1 MVHNKLAIVGLDCF
15 FNQPFN
21 YEQFSALI
29 YDGKILEHQEI
40 NSVDTVD
47 SLSILSKVSHQALK
61 NCQVNADR
69 NIALITA
76 DSTTT
81 TENNSAE
88 VIVKQLSNIWNF
100 SGISFNLDGQKDCLL
115 KALEIAQILLTA
127 KQVDTVIISALN
139 SNFNSNTVHAG
150 SIIIKDYDIAQ
161 QHGDRI
167 YAVVESFTKIADA
180 FSPCAV
186 AIQQSCQKAL
196 QQAQVNP
203 SDIGYVEVS
212 HQNIEGDSPEFP
224 GLTKAYASD
233 KHDLTC
239 AIGSV
244 KANLGSLGIT
254 TGIISLIKTALCLYN
269 RCLPQHPQWQ
279 QPQYPEIWQN
289 SPFYVPTASQPWF
302 LSNGENKRHAA
313 VNLLSEDGTYGHIIL
328 SEDISQTIRNNGYLA
343 YASFYLFPMAG
354 DDASSL
360 QRQLDDLAQKIEI
373 SSSLTHTAQ
382 ENFSQFQSHSQSPYI
397 IAIVGDRKQTLLK
410 EIKQAKKGIE
420 KAFSQGKSWKSPKG
434 SYFTPKPLGQDG
446 KIAFVYPGAFNSYLS
461 MGRNLFQLFPQLWNR
476 TTSFIDDPGEF
487 LRAKQLYP
495 RSQKSLSKRDLEVLE
510 TEFIANPLSLLE
522 TGIGFAVMFTDIIQQ
537 YFGIKPQAAFGYS
550 MGETTMMYSLG
561 VWCNASEGS
570 QFIHSSPLFHNRLI
584 GEKQTVSEYWGEA
597 TALSLWSSYVLMASA
612 SSVKECL
619 QEEPRVYLTH
629 VNTPQEVVIAGDPQG
644 CLRIID
650 RLKCDAF
657 RSPSDM
663 VLHCEP
669 MKSEFAAFMK
679 LNTVTMGTPP
689 PDTVFYSS
697 AYYQPI
703 PLEQSALSQA
713 LPKVIAQ
720 HLTQGVCQPLEFPRL
735 IDSAYQDGVRIFL
748 ELGTGGS
755 CSRWIGETL
764 DNQSHLAL
772 CINRRGAGDLA
783 GIVKMLAQLVSH
795 KVDLDL
801 SPLYLS
807 PEAATQFTNSTNNQN
822 TSAIVSTPSNQNTS
836 AIVSNH
842 PNQNT
847 SATVS
852 TQSKQNTSAI
862 VSTQSKQNTSAI
874 VSTQSKQN
882 TSAIVSTRVSSP
894 SLPAIAQKSNACL
907 YNEDD
912 ILEFIEGKVSQV
924 FGKEYEEIDGYTRR
938 VRMPSPPFLFV
949 SRVTK
954 LEGKLGDYKSGFIE
968 TEYDIPQDAW
978 YAIDGQLT
986 VGICKEA
993 GHGLLML
1000 LSYLGTD
1007 FEDKGERSFR
1017 LLDLSSTFVFEQPE
1031 NLKTLRCRVKITS
1044 SMKTEKSLLIFFQG
1058 EALIGDR
1065 VWMKLHDGCAGLF
1078 SDEELEQGQGIV
1090 ISESQEKQRDQIQ
1103 KQQFT
1108 PLLTCDKLTF
1118 ESSDI
1123 LSLTRGKI
1131 STCFGDKYQQNTL
1144 NPSLR
1149 LPPEKLL
1156 MLDNVMMVDSQ
1167 SGVAGLGLA
1176 IGSKKVTPEDWYYS
1190 CHFRNDPTM
1199 PGNLMIEGGVQL
1211 VQFYCLYLG
1220 LQTQTSNA
1228 RFQIIPGKTQAARFR
1243 GQVTPQT
1250 GTLIYQMEVLEIGL
1264 SPQPYV
1270 VANVDV
1276 IFGGKTIATIENIGV
1291 QLVEK
1296 PVTVKSTIVEPNHK
1310 SVLFNEEQLKEF
1322 ASGSVSACLG
1332 SEFDLY
1338 ENRQSV
1344 RLPNRDFQ
1352 LVSRVLEIEGKRHEL
1367 QKPSQIITE
1376 YDLKANAWFYEHN
1389 AYPTLPYCTYIEI
1402 AGQPCIFLGVYMGAT
1417 LLSPDDD
1424 LHFRN
1429 LDGAGTILKEI
1440 DLRNKTITDK
1450 VRLISTTAVK
1460 GAIIQKYEFELSCE
1474 GEPFYRGNMV
1484 FGDFSTAVLA
1494 NQVGLDGG
1502 KHLKPWYQ
1510 EHELSSFNLTKI
1522 TLKEA
1527 DSQQKFYQV
1536 NPELPHY
1543 HLSEK
1548 YLDFLDELLIVEAG
1562 GNYQKGYLYATKSIT
1577 PQDWYF
1583 PFHFYQD
1590 PVMPGALGVESI
1602 IQAMQAY
1609 VLQLDLGK
1617 SFKNPRFG
1625 QAINHQI
1632 TWKYRGQ
1639 ITPENHLMSLEVH
1652 ISQIQVEP
1660 DCITIIADASLWK
1673 EDLRIYEIKDIALCL
1688 LEAENIVK

>member
-40 NSVDTVD
+40 DSVD

-69 NIALITA
+69 NVALITA

-88 VIVKQLSNIWNF
+88 VIVKQLSNMWNF
-100 SGISFNLDGQKDCLL
+100 SGISFNLDPQKDCLL
-115 KALEIAQILLTA
+115 KALEIAQILITA

-139 SNFNSNTVHAG
+139 SNLNSNTVHAG

-167 YAVVESFTKIADA
+167 YAVVESFTQIADA

-203 SDIGYVEVS
+203 SDIGYIES
-212 HQNIEGDSPEFP
+212 HQDIEGDNPELP
-224 GLTKAYASD
+224 GLIKAYASD
-233 KHDLTC
+233 KDHLTC

-244 KANLGSLGIT
+244 KANLGSVGIT
-254 TGIISLIKTALCLYN
+254 AGIISLIKTALCLYN
-269 RCLPQHPQWQ
+269 RCLPQHPQWK

-289 SPFYVPTASQPWF
+289 SPFYVPNASQPWF
-302 LSNGENKRHAA
+302 LSKGEKKRHAA
-313 VNLLSEDGTYGHIIL
+313 VNLLPEDGTYGHIIL
-328 SEDISQTIRNNGYLA
+328 SEDISQIIRNNGYLA
-343 YASFYLFPMAG
+343 HASFYLFPVAG
-354 DDASSL
+354 DDVSSL
-360 QRQLDDLAQKIEI
+360 HRQLDDLAQKIEN
-373 SSSLTHTAQ
+373 SSSLPHTAQ
-382 ENFSQFQSHSQSPYI
+382 ENFSQFQSHSQSPLI
-397 IAIVGDRKQTLLK
+397 VAIVGDCKHTLQK

-434 SYFTPKPLGQDG
+434 SYFTPKPLGKQG

-476 TTSFIDDPGEF
+476 TTSFIDEPGEF

-495 RSQKSLSKRDLEVLE
+495 RSQKSLSKRDLEALE

-522 TGIGFAVMFTDIIQQ
+522 TGTGFAVMFTDIIQQ

-550 MGETTMMYSLG
+550 MGESTMMYSLG
-561 VWCNASEGS
+561 VWRNASEGS

-584 GEKQTVSEYWGEA
+584 GAKQTVSEYWGEP

-619 QEEPRVYLTH
+619 KDEPRVYLTH
-629 VNTPQEVVIAGDPQG
+629 VNTPQEVVIAGVPQG
-644 CLRIID
+644 CLRIIE

-689 PDTVFYSS
+689 DTVFYSS

-703 PLEQSALSQA
+703 PLEQSA
-713 LPKVIAQ
+713 IAQ

-764 DNQSHLAL
+764 DNQDHLAL

-807 PEAATQFTNSTNNQN
+807 SEAAKFTNSTNNQN
-822 TSAIVSTPSNQNTS
+822 SAISTQLNQNTS
-836 AIVSNH
+836 A
-842 PNQNT
+842 
-847 SATVS
+847 
-852 TQSKQNTSAI
+852 
-862 VSTQSKQNTSAI
+862 
-874 VSTQSKQN
+874 
-882 TSAIVSTRVSSP
+882 STRVASHP
-894 SLPAIAQKSNACL
+894 SLPAIAQKYNRSL
-907 YNEDD
+907 FNEDD

-924 FGKEYEEIDGYTRR
+924 FGKDYEEIDGYTRR

-949 SRVTK
+949 SRVTQ

-1007 FEDKGERSFR
+1007 FENKGERSFR
-1017 LLDLSSTFVFEQPE
+1017 LLDLSSTFLFEQPE

-1044 SMKTEKSLLIFFQG
+1044 SMKTEKSLLVFFQG

-1090 ISESQEKQRDQIQ
+1090 ISESQEKQRNQIQ

-1108 PLLTCDKLTF
+1108 PLLNCDKLNF
-1118 ESSDI
+1118 ELSDI
-1123 LSLTRGKI
+1123 LSLTKGKI
-1131 STCFGDKYQQNTL
+1131 STCFGEKYQQNSL

-1156 MLDNVMMVDSQ
+1156 MLDNVMMVNSQ
-1167 SGVAGLGLA
+1167 GGVAGIGLA

-1228 RFQIIPGKTQAARFR
+1228 RFQIIPGKTQIARFR

-1276 IFGGKTIATIENIGV
+1276 IFGGKTIATIENVGV

-1296 PVTVKSTIVEPNHK
+1296 PVTVKTT
-1310 SVLFNEEQLKEF
+1310 VLFNEEQLKEF
-1322 ASGSVSACLG
+1322 AYGSVSACLG
-1332 SEFDLY
+1332 SEFDIY

-1376 YDLKANAWFYEHN
+1376 YDVKPNAWFYEHN

-1460 GAIIQKYEFELSCE
+1460 GAIIQKFEFELSCE

-1510 EHELSSFNLTKI
+1510 EHELYSFNSTKI
-1522 TLKEA
+1522 TLK
-1527 DSQQKFYQV
+1527 DSAWQQKLYQV

-1543 HLSEK
+1543 HLSEN
-1548 YLDFLDELLIVEAG
+1548 YLDFLDEILIVEAG

-1609 VLQLDLGK
+1609 ALQLDLGK

-1639 ITPENHLMSLEVH
+1639 ITPDNHLMSLEVH
-1652 ISQIQVEP
+1652 ISQIKVEP

>member
-1 MVHNKLAIVGLDCF
+1 MVHDIAIVGLDCF

-40 NSVDTVD
+40 DSLD

-61 NCQVNADR
+61 NCQVNAHR
-69 NIALITA
+69 NVALITA
-76 DSTTT
+76 DSTSI
-81 TENNSAE
+81 TENDSAE

-100 SGISFNLDGQKDCLL
+100 SGISFSLDGQKDCLL

-127 KQVDTVIISALN
+127 KEVDTVIISAVN
-139 SNFNSNTVHAG
+139 SNLNSNTVHAG

-161 QHGDRI
+161 QDGDRI
-167 YAVVESFTKIADA
+167 YAVVESFTRIADA
-180 FSPCAV
+180 FSPRAV

-203 SDIGYVEVS
+203 SDIGYIES
-212 HQNIEGDSPEFP
+212 HQDIEGDSPELP
-224 GLTKAYASD
+224 GLIQAYASD

-244 KANLGSLGIT
+244 KANLGSVGIT
-254 TGIISLIKTALCLYN
+254 AGIISLIKTALCLYN
-269 RCLPQHPQWQ
+269 RCLPQYPQWK
-279 QPQYPEIWQN
+279 QPQYPEIWQD

-302 LSNGENKRHAA
+302 LSKGEKKRHAA
-313 VNLLSEDGTYGHIIL
+313 VNLLPEDGTYGHIIL

-343 YASFYLFPMAG
+343 YASFYLFPMAA

-360 QRQLDDLAQKIEI
+360 HRQLDDLAQKIET
-373 SSSLTHTAQ
+373 SSSLPHTAQ

-397 IAIVGDRKQTLLK
+397 VAIVGDRKQTLQK

-434 SYFTPKPLGQDG
+434 SYFTPKPLGQQG

-476 TTSFIDDPGEF
+476 TSSFIDDPGEF

-495 RSQKSLSKRDLEVLE
+495 RSQKSLSQRDLEALE

-522 TGIGFAVMFTDIIQQ
+522 TGTGFAVMFTDIIQQ

-550 MGETTMMYSLG
+550 MGESTMMYSLG
-561 VWCNASEGS
+561 VWCNAKKGS

-584 GEKQTVSEYWGEA
+584 GAKQTVSEYWGEP
-597 TALSLWSSYVLMASA
+597 TAKNLWSSYVLMASA

-619 QEEPRVYLTH
+619 QGEPRVYLTH

-689 PDTVFYSS
+689 DTVFYSS

-703 PLEQSALSQA
+703 PLEQSA
-713 LPKVIAQ
+713 IAQ
-720 HLTQGVCQPLEFPRL
+720 HLTQAVCQPLEFPRL

-764 DNQSHLAL
+764 DNQDHLAL

-807 PEAATQFTNSTNNQN
+807 PEAATQITNSTNNQTTN
-822 TSAIVSTPSNQNTS
+822 
-836 AIVSNH
+836 
-842 PNQNT
+842 
-847 SATVS
+847 ATVS
-852 TQSKQNTSAI
+852 T
-862 VSTQSKQNTSAI
+862 
-874 VSTQSKQN
+874 
-882 TSAIVSTRVSSP
+882 SSP
-894 SLPAIAQKSNACL
+894 PRKFCGVYPRKKILSPSASSASSASSAYLHPTIAQKCNPCL
-907 YNEDD
+907 FNEND
-912 ILEFIEGKVSQV
+912 ILEFIEGKVSKV
-924 FGKEYEEIDGYTRR
+924 FGKDYEEIDGYTRR

-949 SRVTK
+949 SRVTQ

-1017 LLDLSSTFVFEQPE
+1017 LLDLSSTFLFEQPE

-1078 SDEELEQGQGIV
+1078 SDRELEQGQGIV
-1090 ISESQEKQRDQIQ
+1090 ISESKEKQRDRIQ
-1103 KQQFT
+1103 KQQFA
-1108 PLLTCDKLTF
+1108 PLLTCSKLKF
-1118 ESSDI
+1118 EPSDI
-1123 LSLTRGKI
+1123 LSLSRGNL
-1131 STCFGDKYQQNTL
+1131 STCFGDEYQQNTL

-1156 MLDNVMMVDSQ
+1156 MLDNVMMVDPQ
-1167 SGVAGLGLA
+1167 GGVAGLGLA

-1220 LQTQTSNA
+1220 LQTQTTNA

-1250 GTLIYQMEVLEIGL
+1250 GTLIYQMEILEIG

-1296 PVTVKSTIVEPNHK
+1296 PVTVKNT
-1310 SVLFNEEQLKEF
+1310 VLFNEEQLKQF

-1332 SEFDLY
+1332 SEFDIY

-1352 LVSRVLEIEGKRHEL
+1352 LVSRVLEVEGKRHEL

-1376 YDLKANAWFYEHN
+1376 YDVKPNAWFYEHN

-1494 NQVGLDGG
+1494 NQVGLDAG

-1510 EHELSSFNLTKI
+1510 EHESSFNSTKI
-1522 TLKEA
+1522 ILK
-1527 DSQQKFYQV
+1527 DSYWQQKLYQI

-1543 HLSEK
+1543 HLSEN

-1577 PQDWYF
+1577 PEDWYF

-1609 VLQLDLGK
+1609 ALQLDLGK

-1688 LEAENIVK
+1688 LEAENTIE